1 MLIRSYLFYF
11 LLALWTIIMGF
22 FCLPFL
28 ILPNKFLRKPINL
41 WIKGLLKLLE
51 ISCNITYELKGLENI
66 PNRPVIIAS
75 KHQSAF
81 ETFIFFLYIK
91 NSIFIHK
98 KQLFLIPIFGQ
109 YLQKTKMIS
118 IDRSR
123 GTRAMREVL
132 TQSKQK
138 VLDGNSIVIFP
149 EGTRKNPG
157 DAPEYKTGVAGIYE
171 IAETE
176 VVPVALNSGKY
187 WPKTSFIKS
196 PGNIIMKF
204 LKPIPP
210 NLEKKEFLNKIQ
222 SMIEGETK
230 KII

>member
-1 MLIRSYLFYF
+1 
-11 LLALWTIIMGF
+11 
-22 FCLPFL
+22 
-28 ILPNKFLRKPINL
+28 
-41 WIKGLLKLLE
+41 
-51 ISCNITYELKGLENI
+51 
-66 PNRPVIIAS
+66 
-75 KHQSAF
+75 
-81 ETFIFFLYIK
+81 
-91 NSIFIHK
+91 
-98 KQLFLIPIFGQ
+98 
-109 YLQKTKMIS
+109 MIS

-132 TQSKQK
+132 AKSKQR
-138 VLDGNSIVIFP
+138 VIDGNSIIIFP

-176 VVPVALNSGKY
+176 VIPVALNSGKY
-187 WPKTSFIKS
+187 WPKSSFIKN

-210 NLEKKEFLNKIQ
+210 NLEKKEFINKIQ
-222 SMIEGETK
+222 LTIEEETK